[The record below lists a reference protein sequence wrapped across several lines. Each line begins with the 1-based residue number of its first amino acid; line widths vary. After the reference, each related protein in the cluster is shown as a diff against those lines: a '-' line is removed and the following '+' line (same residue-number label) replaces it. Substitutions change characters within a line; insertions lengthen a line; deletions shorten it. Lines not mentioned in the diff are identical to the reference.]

1 MKKKLEAELLSI
13 AHRVLKLKGKEDVI
27 QLQQEAHK
35 LYEKLSILRFY
46 EENINVLQEE
56 LPLEKLEE
64 KLASFSFTETVK
76 TETTEVPSVEEKVI
90 ENKAEAPG
98 ATTSEEELLTV
109 IEAVK
114 DDKLAIEASEEE
126 TETEAE
132 VETIEEEIEE
142 EEEVIK
148 SDSLFSPSFE
158 LSMDEEEEAEEIKS
172 EITKPEI
179 KQTSLEDFLNENY
192 TEPEFV
198 KRDTITEEV
207 SKSSEIVFEKVEND
221 SVTETKIEITQTEI
235 FAKKTETKSS
245 SLNDT
250 LLKGI
255 NIGLNDRIAFVKHL
269 FGGSN
274 EDFNRVISQLNT
286 FDTFEEAQNFVDDMV
301 KPDYNNWEGK
311 EDYGVRFMNLVEKK
325 FA

>member
-64 KLASFSFTETVK
+64 KLASFSFTETEK
-76 TETTEVPSVEEKVI
+76 TVTSVVPSVEEVI
-90 ENKAEAPG
+90 ENKIEATET
-98 ATTSEEELLTV
+98 TTSEDELLAV

-114 DDKLAIEASEEE
+114 EDKLAAEASKEE
-126 TETEAE
+126 TETEVE

-148 SDSLFSPSFE
+148 SDSIFSPSFE
-158 LSMDEEEEAEEIKS
+158 LSMDEEEEEEIKS
-172 EITKPEI
+172 EIAKPEF
-179 KQTSLEDFLNENY
+179 KQTSLEDFLHENY

-198 KRDTITEEV
+198 KRDAITEEV
-207 SKSSEIVFEKVEND
+207 SKISEIVFEKTEND
-221 SVTETKIEITQTEI
+221 SVTETKIEIKQTEV
-235 FAKKTETKSS
+235 FAKKTETKST

-274 EDFNRVISQLNT
+274 EDFNRVISQINT
-286 FDTFEEAQNFVDDMV
+286 FDNFEEAQNFVEDMV

-311 EDYGVRFMNLVEKK
+311 EDYSVRFMNLVEKK

>member
-64 KLASFSFTETVK
+64 KLASFSFTETEK
-76 TETTEVPSVEEKVI
+76 TVTTEVPSVEEEVI
-90 ENKAEAPG
+90 ENKAEVLEA
-98 ATTSEEELLTV
+98 ATSEEELLAV

-114 DDKLAIEASEEE
+114 EDKLAIEASKEE

-148 SDSLFSPSFE
+148 SDSIFSPSFE
-158 LSMDEEEEAEEIKS
+158 LSMDEEEDEEIKS
-172 EITKPEI
+172 EIAKPEI

-207 SKSSEIVFEKVEND
+207 SKSSEIVFEKTENE
-221 SVTETKIEITQTEI
+221 SVIETKIEITQKEV
-235 FAKKTETKSS
+235 FATKTETKSM

-269 FGGSN
+269 FAGSN